1 MYNGICYADISNAL
15 RFCISDC
22 GDYCNLCAYQKF
34 GSDCSKQLLRDAS
47 IIIKVMDDETKRKAI
62 KYDA

>member
-1 MYNGICYADISNAL
+1 MYNGFCYADISNAL

-34 GSDCSKQLLRDAS
+34 GSGCSKQLLRDAS
-47 IIIKVMDDETKRKAI
+47 NIIKTLNDKKRR
-62 KYDA
+62 